1 MNVLKMNI
9 AYPAAAL
16 KTVITQKLVRVRIS
30 VASN

>member
-9 AYPAAAL
+9 AYPAAAFKIML
-16 KTVITQKLVRVRIS
+16 TQKLVRVQIS